1 MNPATGAALQDELL
15 AYDRR
20 DLLRFITCGS
30 VDDGKST
37 LIGRLL
43 YDCKMIADDH
53 LDVLSRESKTIGTQK
68 GDLDF
73 ALLVDGL
80 AAEREQGI
88 TIDVAYRYFSTRKRS
103 FIIADTPGHE
113 QYTRNMITGASSAD
127 LAVILV
133 DARKG
138 ILPQTR
144 RHSFIVA
151 LMGVRHVVLAVNK
164 MDLVGHD
171 RAVFDRICDEYHP
184 FARELG
190 ITNVVAIPV
199 SALSGANVASRAADM
214 AWYAG
219 PALIE
224 HLETVEVARDLR
236 KKPFRVCVQWIS
248 RPDSEFRGYA
258 GLIASGETRVG
269 DPVLA
274 APSGKD
280 ARISRILVSG
290 VESPQAVAGQSV
302 IFTLDREIDVARGD
316 VLCSPSHPPG
326 VADQFNATII
336 WMGDDALFQG
346 RPYLIKVGA
355 KTLPGTI
362 TDVRHK
368 VDVTTLEHLAAKTVG
383 LNEIARVNIQLA
395 QAIAFDPYEQN
406 RDTGGFI
413 IIDRA
418 TNATIGAGLIH
429 FALHRSQSLQ
439 WQNIDVDKP
448 SRARLKGHKPCVLW
462 LTGLSG
468 AGKSTIANAIEKKLF
483 AAGRHTYLLDG
494 DNMRHG
500 LNRDLGFTEA
510 DRVEN
515 VRRVAEVSKL
525 MVDAGLIVLV
535 SFISP
540 FRAERNFARSLF
552 QPGEFLEVYVDTPLA
567 IAEKRDPKGLYA
579 RARRGEIAN
588 FTGISSPY
596 EPPLR
601 PDLHIDT
608 TRLSADEAADLL
620 LRRLEENG
628 IFRSEDEA

>member
-1 MNPATGAALQDELL
+1 
-15 AYDRR
+15 
-20 DLLRFITCGS
+20 
-30 VDDGKST
+30 
-37 LIGRLL
+37 
-43 YDCKMIADDH
+43 
-53 LDVLSRESKTIGTQK
+53 
-68 GDLDF
+68 
-73 ALLVDGL
+73 
-80 AAEREQGI
+80 
-88 TIDVAYRYFSTRKRS
+88 
-103 FIIADTPGHE
+103 
-113 QYTRNMITGASSAD
+113 MITGASSAD

-199 SALSGANVASRAADM
+199 SALSGANVASRAANM
-214 AWYAG
+214 AWYVG
-219 PALIE
+219 PALVE

-236 KKPFRVCVQWIS
+236 KKPFRVCVQWVS

-280 ARISRILVSG
+280 ARIARILVSG

-418 TNATIGAGLIH
+418 TNATVGAGLIH
-429 FALHRSQSLQ
+429 FALHRSQTLQ
-439 WQNIDVDKP
+439 WQYIDVDKP

-483 AAGRHTYLLDG
+483 AAGRHTCLLDG
-494 DNMRHG
+494 DNVRHG